1 MNTSAYIDQILSAF
15 KKGEK
20 LNITHLRKLGKAAGL
35 TDNDRYLMELAE
47 LAWTKYYRIIVENSY
62 KDTDW
67 SVLSTYQKVVD
78 FYKKVQPSYTVK
90 DSTKRIFQQYST
102 AAPIGYLM
110 GWFCDE
116 GLEEPLVFEPSAGNG
131 LLTIYYDE
139 PNVSVNELDKIRRT
153 NLEGQGYAAV
163 TSMDASVRFPASMK
177 HQYDVIITNPPFGKL
192 GETDRT
198 FGYPF
203 KEIDHIMV
211 AVALETMR
219 DTGRAA
225 ILIGN
230 HTEYNDEGRI
240 KSFRAFFDYLHR
252 YFNVATMINIDAAK
266 LYSKQGTSFDLR
278 CILINGRKKQPI
290 GYAPTKAQAPEYELV
305 VDDFEGLYER
315 VEAARNRQFIT
326 IEQQLGIYKTQLSL

>member
-1 MNTSAYIDQILSAF
+1 MDTSAYIKQILSAF

-35 TDNDRYLMELAE
+35 TENDRYLMELAE
-47 LAWTKYYRIIVENSY
+47 LAWTKYYRDIVLNSY
-62 KDTDW
+62 DIQPIE
-67 SVLSTYQKVVD
+67 TYQKIVE
-78 FYKKVQPSYTVK
+78 FYKTVQPSYTVK

-110 GWFCDE
+110 GWFCDQ
-116 GLEEPLVFEPSAGNG
+116 GLQEPKVFEPSAGNG
-131 LLTIYYDE
+131 LLTIYY
-139 PNVSVNELDKIRRT
+139 PPKNVSVNELDNIRRT

-177 HQYDVIITNPPFGKL
+177 QQYDVIITNPPFGKL

-230 HTEYNDEGRI
+230 HTEYNEDGRI

-252 YFNVATMINIDAAK
+252 HFNVATMINIDAAK

-290 GYAPTKAQAPEYELV
+290 GYAPTKVQAPEYEWV

-315 VEAARNRQFIT
+315 VETARNREFIS
-326 IEQQLGIYKTQLSL
+326 IEQQLQQYKKQLSI